1 MWHYPHFRV
10 KEIKSLWRKR
20 FTFSSAD
27 NLLWGSRS
35 EAQNE
40 TQIVKAARGFRD
52 HLTQLWGIEN
62 LMENLGFAI
71 SMLKRS
77 KGTGEM
83 NFKKYVSG
91 TSLEV
96 QWLRLCTPSAGGPGS
111 IPGRGTRGHMLQLK
125 ISQATTETW
134 CSRIK
139 SRVSQYIQNV
149 ISTYEQ
155 SVMRY
160 FIFFLVPFATLCVC
174 VLHFQH
180 SSD

>member
-1 MWHYPHFRV
+1 
-10 KEIKSLWRKR
+10 
-20 FTFSSAD
+20 
-27 NLLWGSRS
+27 
-35 EAQNE
+35 
-40 TQIVKAARGFRD
+40 
-52 HLTQLWGIEN
+52 
-62 LMENLGFAI
+62 MENLGFAI

-77 KGTGEM
+77 NGTGEM

-91 TSLEV
+91 TSLVV

-125 ISQATTETW
+125 ISQATMETW

-139 SRVSQYIQNV
+139 NSVSQYIQNV

-174 VLHFQH
+174 FTLPAQFRLATFQVFWPH
-180 SSD
+180 MASGLLYWLVYS